1 MSWMH
6 SGGSSALYGDVYA
19 SPNKSLEQTFWRNSG
34 GAVKSKPA
42 TPEMN
47 NCNATIGE
55 SVQVHHS
62 RRLQLREFRLWG
74 SYSSGQRPG
83 LGTCLG
89 ITHGPAVAQKMYY
102 RMFSVFSP
110 GTAKGARGED
120 GRRPPTQRVVRC
132 AWLSAWGRIRQK
144 QRRRL

>member
-62 RRLQLREFRLWG
+62 RLLQLPEFRLMWG
-74 SYSSGQRPG
+74 SYSSGQ
-83 LGTCLG
+83 L
-89 ITHGPAVAQKMYY
+89 
-102 RMFSVFSP
+102 
-110 GTAKGARGED
+110 
-120 GRRPPTQRVVRC
+120 QRLWAC
-132 AWLSAWGRIRQK
+132 APE
-144 QRRRL
+144 

>member
-1 MSWMH
+1 MH
-6 SGGSSALYGDVYA
+6 SGGSLALYGDVYG

-62 RRLQLREFRLWG
+62 RGLLNLPEFRLG
-74 SYSSGQRPG
+74 GATPADSATGFSARAPRNNLQT
-83 LGTCLG
+83 LGC
-89 ITHGPAVAQKMYY
+89 
-102 RMFSVFSP
+102 
-110 GTAKGARGED
+110 
-120 GRRPPTQRVVRC
+120 TQPVIQ
-132 AWLSAWGRIRQK
+132 L
-144 QRRRL
+144 

>member
-1 MSWMH
+1 MH
-6 SGGSSALYGDVYA
+6 SGGSSALYGAVYG

-62 RRLQLREFRLWG
+62 RRRLHLPEFRLKG
-74 SYSSGQRPG
+74 SYASGQP
-83 LGTCLG
+83 
-89 ITHGPAVAQKMYY
+89 I
-102 RMFSVFSP
+102 VFSP
-110 GTAKGARGED
+110 LSSVGFNSPFKFR
-120 GRRPPTQRVVRC
+120 QR
-132 AWLSAWGRIRQK
+132 SAFSGGIWQK
-144 QRRRL
+144 QTRRL

>member
-1 MSWMH
+1 M
-6 SGGSSALYGDVYA
+6 YGDVYA

-62 RRLQLREFRLWG
+62 RRLQLPEFRLVWG
-74 SYSSGQRPG
+74 SYSTTHTELLQRATLRACRHAPRNNLHSRG
-83 LGTCLG
+83 CTQPYL
-89 ITHGPAVAQKMYY
+89 PA
-102 RMFSVFSP
+102 
-110 GTAKGARGED
+110 
-120 GRRPPTQRVVRC
+120 
-132 AWLSAWGRIRQK
+132 
-144 QRRRL
+144 

>member
-1 MSWMH
+1 MH
-6 SGGSSALYGDVYA
+6 SGGSLALYGDVYG

-62 RRLQLREFRLWG
+62 RRLHLPEFRLMWG
-74 SYSSGQRPG
+74 SYSSGQLPCRHAPRNNLHIRG
-83 LGTCLG
+83 CTQPYL
-89 ITHGPAVAQKMYY
+89 PA
-102 RMFSVFSP
+102 
-110 GTAKGARGED
+110 
-120 GRRPPTQRVVRC
+120 
-132 AWLSAWGRIRQK
+132 
-144 QRRRL
+144 